1 MSNIIEFSPPD
12 RSIAAAEAEV
22 HHQSHD
28 DDSIHAEAF
37 RDLEGR
43 LSDCM
48 TMASI
53 AVQMVEPA
61 IAGRDA
67 KHEKAMFAV
76 FHVAVML
83 KRLHADYQ
91 TAYHGHGRIDP

>member
-1 MSNIIEFSPPD
+1 MDNIIEFSPAD
-12 RSIAAAEAEV
+12 RSIAAVEAEV
-22 HHQSHD
+22 LPQTPRD
-28 DDSIHAEAF
+28 GDSIHAEAF

-67 KHEKAMFAV
+67 KHEKAMFAYS
-76 FHVAVML
+76 MW
-83 KRLHADYQ
+83 Q
-91 TAYHGHGRIDP
+91 

>member
-1 MSNIIEFSPPD
+1 
-12 RSIAAAEAEV
+12 
-22 HHQSHD
+22 
-28 DDSIHAEAF
+28 
-37 RDLEGR
+37 
-43 LSDCM
+43 M

-83 KRLHADYQ
+83 KKLHAD
-91 TAYHGHGRIDP
+91 